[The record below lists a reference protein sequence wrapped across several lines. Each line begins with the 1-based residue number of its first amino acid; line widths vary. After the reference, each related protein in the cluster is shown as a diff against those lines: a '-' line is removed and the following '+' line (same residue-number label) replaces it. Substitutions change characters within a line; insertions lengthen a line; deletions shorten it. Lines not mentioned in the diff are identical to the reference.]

1 MPDKFFFLPVVQAQ
15 DAISASNYIPL
26 IFLFVKITISE
37 VQPEL
42 LLLYSD
48 YQFHKVYDRSLLHF
62 SSSFMVNNELLL
74 TNINNAFISQRY
86 L

>member
-1 MPDKFFFLPVVQAQ
+1 MPDKLFLPMVRAQ
-15 DAISASNYIPL
+15 GAISALNYIPL
-26 IFLFVKITISE
+26 NFLFVKITIFE

-62 SSSFMVNNELLL
+62 SSSFMVNNDLFL
-74 TNINNAFISQRY
+74 TNINITFISQRY